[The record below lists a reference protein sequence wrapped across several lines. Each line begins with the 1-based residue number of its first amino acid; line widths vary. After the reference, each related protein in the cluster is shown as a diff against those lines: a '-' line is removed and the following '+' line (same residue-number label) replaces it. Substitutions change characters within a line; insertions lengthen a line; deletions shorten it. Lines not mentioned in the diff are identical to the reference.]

1 VTEHEGRLIC
11 AACHQKIA
19 RGSTRADRRRGIART
34 ALRVCLAPFVAVLAW
49 CFFYAFGQML
59 LAMFGASAS

>member
-1 VTEHEGRLIC
+1 MTEHEGRLIC

-19 RGSTRADRRRGIART
+19 RSDSHGDRRRGIVRA
-34 ALRVCLAPFVAVLAW
+34 ALRVCLVPLVTVLAW

-59 LAMFGASAS
+59 LAMFGASTS